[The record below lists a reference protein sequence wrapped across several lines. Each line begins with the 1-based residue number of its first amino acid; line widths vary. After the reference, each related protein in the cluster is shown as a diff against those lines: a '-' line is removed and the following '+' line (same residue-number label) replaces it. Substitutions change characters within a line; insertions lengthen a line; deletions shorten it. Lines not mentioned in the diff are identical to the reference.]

1 MTGHPPR
8 SPDPEPTADHGTGG
22 FIEQAERLYAEGRY
36 RAALDRFEKVLAS
49 APGSSDVQA
58 AMARCLRQLGEFA
71 AAEAQLRAVLERQPA
86 HFTATVG
93 MAELEMARD
102 RLDAAIPWY
111 RSALEIQ
118 PDNDA
123 IRATLMH
130 VLRRAGVAPDIPG
143 LIERAEAAYARGRA
157 REALAHFRQALAAAP
172 ENGDLQAATARCLR
186 QLGEHAA
193 AEAQLRGV
201 LARDPRQ
208 FAATLGMAEL
218 EMARGHAGAAIPWF
232 RAALE
237 RQPGDALIARALIQA
252 MIHAGDGAGAE
263 ALLGEAL
270 ADNPH
275 DLFLL
280 GARIDLLAGRGD
292 LAGALAA
299 SAMALAH
306 PEASGWHRLRHGE
319 LLAQLGRAGEALEV
333 LEAIDANDD
342 LPLAAQVLRA
352 RGVVLRE
359 LGRLPESLE
368 QLRQAVEREP
378 SCPDHAVAL
387 ASLLAEIGAFQE
399 GLELLQ
405 EAERSVGAVCG
416 LASQPWLQLAR
427 VILYRGSGDRE
438 SALAIAE
445 GLALDPQVGFHARV
459 QRAELLMSCADPRAA
474 DAIDSLQPL
483 GADQLRQERL
493 SRSEWLRSLYRFEE
507 ALEPLEPLL
516 ASEPLDLLAA
526 ERACLL
532 HVLVMDLEAAQ
543 NLFQRLR
550 AAKQASGNP
559 RLAETA
565 FHGLHRCLMEEFNT
579 DLPSTARIRALAA
592 EPPASRLGPL
602 AELLCEEPQCS
613 AAAIALLIAAR
624 QAGRLDGWASP
635 PPADPQAPAIPREI
649 VQYWDA
655 RPLPD
660 GIRSLMLSW
669 PETNPTCRHYMFDRA
684 AAQAFLERHATPLVR
699 RAFAAALSPVLQSD
713 LFRLAWL
720 VERGGI
726 YADADDRCQFSLE
739 RLFAGGVSLVLLQED
754 IGSIGNNLIA
764 AAPRHPFL
772 AEVLEL
778 TSLRVIQHQGSNPW
792 FLSGP
797 GVFTEVFARR
807 CAAVLTDPAAPRPP
821 GLRLLTQHE
830 LSRRVSMHLQTP
842 VKVSEGSWAAPRGP
856 RAGARRLIIPRARLT

>member
-1 MTGHPPR
+1 M
-8 SPDPEPTADHGTGG
+8 
-22 FIEQAERLYAEGRY
+22 IEQAERLFSEGRY
-36 RAALDRFEKVLAS
+36 RAALDRFEKGLAA
-49 APGSSDVQA
+49 APENGDLQA
-58 AMARCLRQLGEFA
+58 ATARCLRELGEHA
-71 AAEAQLRAVLERQPA
+71 AAEAQLQGVLAREPGQFA
-86 HFTATVG
+86 ATVG
-93 MAELEMARD
+93 MAELEVARD
-102 RLDAAIPWY
+102 RLDAAIRWY
-111 RSALEIQ
+111 RAALEIQ
-118 PDNDA
+118 PDNAA

-143 LIERAEAAYARGRA
+143 LIEKAEAAYARGQA
-157 REALAHFRQALAAAP
+157 REALAHFHQALAAAP

-186 QLGEHAA
+186 ELGEFTA
-193 AEAQLRGV
+193 AEAQLREV
-201 LARDPRQ
+201 LERQ
-208 FAATLGMAEL
+208 PAQFTATVGMAEL
-218 EMARGHAGAAIPWF
+218 EMARGHAEAAIPWF

-237 RQPGDALIARALIQA
+237 LQPGNALIGRALIQA
-252 MIHAGDGAGAE
+252 MIHAVDGAGAE
-263 ALLGEAL
+263 ALLGESL
-270 ADNPH
+270 ADNPQ

-280 GARIDLLAGRGD
+280 SAHIDLLAGRGD

-299 SAMALAH
+299 STIALDH
-306 PEASGWHRLRHGE
+306 PEASGWHRLRHGD
-319 LLAQLGRAGEALEV
+319 LLAQLGRAADALEV
-333 LEAIDANDD
+333 LEAFDANHD

-352 RGVVLRE
+352 RGVLLRE

-368 QLRQAVEREP
+368 QLRQAVECEP

-405 EAERSVGAVCG
+405 EAERSVGAVRG

-427 VILYRGSGDRE
+427 VILCRGSGDRE
-438 SALAIAE
+438 SALAIAD
-445 GLALDPQVGFHARV
+445 GLTLDPQVGFHARV
-459 QRAELLMSCADPRAA
+459 QQAELLMSCADPRAA
-474 DAIDSLQPL
+474 DAIDRLHPV

-507 ALEPLEPLL
+507 ALESLEPLL
-516 ASEPLDLLAA
+516 ASEPLDLLVA

-579 DLPSTARIRALAA
+579 DLPSTARIRTLAA
-592 EPPASRLGPL
+592 EPPASRLEPL
-602 AELLCEEPQCS
+602 AELLCQEPQCS
-613 AAAIALLIAAR
+613 AASIALMIAAR
-624 QAGRLDGWASP
+624 QAGRLDDWASP
-635 PPADPQAPAIPREI
+635 PPADPQTPSIPREI
-649 VQYWDA
+649 VQFWDA
-655 RPLPD
+655 KPLPD

-669 PETNPTCRHYMFDRA
+669 PETNPGCRHHVADRA

-699 RAFAAALSPVLQSD
+699 RAYSAALSPVLQSD

-726 YADADDRCQFSLE
+726 YADADDRCRFSLE
-739 RLFAGGVSLVLLQED
+739 PLFAGGVSLVLMQED

-764 AAPRHPFL
+764 ATPRHPFL

-778 TSLRVIQHQGSNPW
+778 SARRVLQHQGSNPW

-797 GVFTEVFARR
+797 GVFTQVFARR
-807 CAAVLTDPAAPRPP
+807 WAAVLADPAAPRPP

-842 VKVSEGSWAAPRGP
+842 VKVSEGSWAAPRGT
-856 RAGARRLIIPRARLT
+856 RAGARRLITPGARMA

>member
-1 MTGHPPR
+1 
-8 SPDPEPTADHGTGG
+8 
-22 FIEQAERLYAEGRY
+22 
-36 RAALDRFEKVLAS
+36 
-49 APGSSDVQA
+49 
-58 AMARCLRQLGEFA
+58 
-71 AAEAQLRAVLERQPA
+71 VLERQPA
-86 HFTATVG
+86 HFTATLG
-93 MAELEMARD
+93 MAELELARD
-102 RLDAAIPWY
+102 QLDEAIPWY
-111 RSALEIQ
+111 HAALQIQ
-118 PDNDA
+118 PDDDA

-130 VLRRAGVAPDIPG
+130 VLRRAGVAADIPG
-143 LIERAEAAYARGRA
+143 LIERAEAAYAQGRA
-157 REALAHFRQALAAAP
+157 REALAHFHQALAAAP

-186 QLGEHAA
+186 QLGEYAA

-201 LARDPRQ
+201 LAHDPGQ

-232 RAALE
+232 RAAQDI
-237 RQPGDALIARALIQA
+237 QPGNALIARALIQA
-252 MIHAGDGAGAE
+252 MVQAGDGAGAE

-270 ADNPH
+270 ADNPQ
-275 DLFLL
+275 DRVLL
-280 GARIDLLAGRGD
+280 STHIDLLIGRGD
-292 LAGALAA
+292 LTGALAA
-299 SAMALAH
+299 SAIARAH
-306 PEASGWHRLRHGE
+306 PEASGWCHLRHGE
-319 LLAQLGRAGEALEV
+319 LLAHLGRTGEALEV
-333 LEAIDANDD
+333 LQAIDANDD

-352 RGVVLRE
+352 RGVLLRE

-368 QLRQAVEREP
+368 HLRQAVEREP
-378 SCPDHAVAL
+378 SCPDYAVAL
-387 ASLLAEIGAFQE
+387 ASLLAELGAFQE

-405 EAERSVGAVCG
+405 EAERRVGAVRG
-416 LASQPWLQLAR
+416 LASQPWLRLAR

-438 SALAIAE
+438 PALAIAD

-459 QRAELLMSCADPRAA
+459 QRAELLMGCADPRAA

-493 SRSEWLRSLYRFEE
+493 SRSEWLRSLYRFKE

-532 HVLVMDLEAAQ
+532 HVLVMDLKAAQ

-550 AAKQASGNP
+550 TAKQMSGNP

-592 EPPASRLGPL
+592 EAPDRRLAPL
-602 AELLCEEPQCS
+602 AGLLRQEPQCS

-624 QAGRLDGWASP
+624 QAGRLDDWASP
-635 PPADPQAPAIPREI
+635 PPADPQTPPIPHDI
-649 VQYWDA
+649 VQFWDA
-655 RPLPD
+655 KPLPD

-669 PETNPTCRHYMFDRA
+669 PETNPSCRHHVADRA

-739 RLFAGGVSLVLLQED
+739 PLFAGGVSLVLMQED

-764 AAPRHPFL
+764 ATPRHPFL

-778 TSLRVIQHQGSNPW
+778 AARRVLQHQGSNPW

-797 GVFTEVFARR
+797 GLFTQVFARR
-807 CAAVLTDPAAPRPP
+807 WAAVLSDPATPRPP

-856 RAGARRLIIPRARLT
+856 RAGAKRLITPRAQLN